1 MPRSKPR
8 FLPLMHDAAEFL
20 VMGHLLRRNILTYKA
35 PPRNEGYDL
44 ICMHPDPRRRAKVVR
59 VQVKSRYQTDCDK
72 SVFVRGPAFSAF
84 DFLIIVLL
92 NIGWYFDREC
102 TRPRIGRQD
111 VEFITLPRSAAKRLY
126 NPAKSGMDR
135 VRTMGRELGRY
146 KNEKG
151 FELIAKAL
159 RVPYPTP

>member
-1 MPRSKPR
+1 
-8 FLPLMHDAAEFL
+8 MHDAAEFL